1 MTSDR
6 PDSTDLLRALR
17 ATRRYALLLLVMCA
31 AVIATG
37 GLADEDPPPDP
48 LASTLAISIGLGAIA
63 SRHLVSS
70 RAIGPKAALYAG
82 LTSIA
87 LSASLGLLGVYQ
99 AYALDAPRTGLLFA
113 MAGAIF
119 CARPAVR

>member
-1 MTSDR
+1 MTSDP

-17 ATRRYALLLLVMCA
+17 ATRRYALGLLVLCA

-48 LASTLAISIGLGAIA
+48 VASTVAISIGLAAIA

-70 RAIGPKAALYAG
+70 RGIGPKAALYAG
-82 LTSIA
+82 LISIA

-99 AYALDAPRTGLLFA
+99 GFALDAPRTGLLFA

-119 CARPAVR
+119 CLRPAVR